1 MAEKLDVC
9 FRTAIHGAEERREI
23 LLAVVSRASSF
34 MARPVWTMRVRG
46 EREMTEGEW
55 TGDPVDLSDGWI
67 AFFYPKKRS
76 SAEGAIAVEVVGSAE
91 VWTVSLPVERAR
103 GRDGDLEDLIWS
115 LSTIS
120 EPCVAG
126 IEYSM
131 SGVLRS
137 GRDVMADIADPHSLA
152 TYAVVHEARALTG
165 WVTVRTASDRS
176 LVRKTEG
183 VS

>member
-9 FRTAIHGAEERREI
+9 LRTAIHGAEERREI
-23 LLAVVSRASSF
+23 LLAIVSRASRF
-34 MARPVWTMRVRG
+34 MDRPLWTMRVR
-46 EREMTEGEW
+46 ERETSEGEW
-55 TGDPVDLSDGWI
+55 CGEPVDVPDGWI

-76 SAEGAIAVEVVGSAE
+76 SVDGAIAVEVVGSAE
-91 VWTVSLPVERAR
+91 VWTVSLPVERTR
-103 GRDGDLEDLIWS
+103 GRVGELEDLIWS

-131 SGVLRS
+131 GGVLRS

-152 TYAVVHEARALTG
+152 TYAVVREASAPPG
-165 WVTVRTASDRS
+165 WVTVRRGSDRS
-176 LVRKTEG
+176 LVRKTEA
-183 VS
+183 VA